1 MRVSPDV
8 VSCDT
13 ATYDKAGNLIE
24 RHFQDFSA
32 AKVWTPRHDVQFY
45 DDDFAL
51 TASVGRFLAEGLRAA
66 QPCIMIATPTHCR
79 AFNAYLKT
87 LGVDVDAL
95 HSSQMVC
102 LDARETLSAF
112 MEGNVPN
119 AELFQATVGNVFE
132 RLVDNRRYVTVRA
145 YGEMVDV
152 LWRDGKT
159 DAAIKLEQ
167 LWNELARKYSFSLLC
182 AYDKSGVADADIG
195 RISDVHTH
203 VV

>member
-1 MRVSPDV
+1 M
-8 VSCDT
+8 
-13 ATYDKAGNLIE
+13 E
-24 RHFQDFSA
+24 RKIQDFSA
-32 AKVWTPRHDVQFY
+32 AKVWTARHDVQFY

-51 TASVGRFLAEGLRAA
+51 AASVGRFLAEGLHAA
-66 QPCIMIATPTHCR
+66 QPCIMIATPNHRR

-112 MEGNVPN
+112 MEGNVPH
-119 AELFQATVGNVFE
+119 AELFQATVGSVFE
-132 RLVDNRRYVTVRA
+132 KIVANRRYVTVRA

-159 DAAIKLEQ
+159 DAALQLEE
-167 LWNELARKYSFSLLC
+167 LWNDLASKYAFSLLC
-182 AYDKSGVADADIG
+182 SYDKQGVTGEADIA
-195 RISDVHTH
+195 RICNVHTH